1 MKWIIGAIILIGIIL
16 ILIEYTRKREGVK
29 SSPPPLTVNIPPF
42 LKEINKCDYPILWR
56 TVESTGNKK
65 SDLDVFVKN
74 VSNELSNTVCNSTNP
89 NNITNQKEVCGYI
102 TDLTNAYSGQIM
114 DTCPQNPDY
123 DGDRLNKKSVCALP
137 NYYTGYKQM
146 IQQQTQADQ
155 QQVKQMETSFFDKL
169 KKQCSQ
175 GSKNACI
182 IGNALKGILPTYCSA
197 PPSSGPP
204 QTIPPEVAAGLATF

>member
-1 MKWIIGAIILIGIIL
+1 MKWIIGGIILIGIL
-16 ILIEYTRKREGVK
+16 LVLIEYTRKREGVK

-56 TVESTGNKK
+56 TVESIGNKK

-74 VSNELSNTVCNSTNP
+74 VSNELSNTVCNSSNP

-146 IQQQTQADQ
+146 IQQADQ
-155 QQVKQMETSFFDKL
+155 QQVKQMETSFFDQL
-169 KKQCSQ
+169 KNQCSQ
-175 GSKNACI
+175 GTKNACI
-182 IGNALKGILPTYCSA
+182 IGDALKGVLPTYCSP
-197 PPSSGPP
+197 PPSV
-204 QTIPPEVAAGLATF
+204 PPEVFAGKATF